1 MKLLDTVPRSGREVR
16 QRVDFV
22 GSVEKAREHFL
33 QPQFGISGTARAYLE
48 DDARLSEA
56 EQVADLVARFS
67 RAEIEE
73 KALGRTVGSGIVK
86 PLGSQLRRSLKRAT
100 AEQLDG
106 IRAAIEDAIA
116 RTYVSTIGLDE
127 ANDARVNDGRTP
139 EQIWE
144 FWIPRIYTGYLKN
157 SSGLAKRDLDA
168 IGSFGE
174 IALLERLE
182 EFDLGRKA
190 KGVKVGMIGIGYGT
204 AGAVLRLSQTSM
216 TPDAWVTE
224 PPADQ
229 LVTYENLWSIADYL
243 P

>member
-1 MKLLDTVPRSGREVR
+1 M
-16 QRVDFV
+16 DFV
-22 GSVEKAREHFL
+22 GIVEKAREHFL

-86 PLGSQLRRSLKRAT
+86 PLGSQLRRFLKRAT
-100 AEQLDG
+100 PAQLDG
-106 IRAAIEDAIA
+106 VRAAIEGAVA
-116 RTYVSTIGLDE
+116 RTYVGTIGLDE
-127 ANDARVNDGRTP
+127 ANDADVNGGRTP
-139 EQIWE
+139 GQLWE

-157 SSGLAKRDLDA
+157 SSGLVKRDMDA

-174 IALLERLE
+174 IALLEGLE

-190 KGVKVGMIGIGYGT
+190 KGAKVGMIGIGYGT
-204 AGAVLRLSQTSM
+204 AGTVLRLSQTSM

-229 LVTYENLWSIADYL
+229 LVTYGNLWPMSDYL